1 MVAARARAGPRE
13 LVLDLFDSH
22 IQRTYNYCM
31 NKTTTRTI
39 NISLPIKLVKE
50 IDMAAEGEYATRS
63 DYIRESILRKL
74 RADQGRWEAVSDFTQ
89 IKNGGVNI
97 DDLLDRL

>member
-1 MVAARARAGPRE
+1 
-13 LVLDLFDSH
+13 
-22 IQRTYNYCM
+22 
-31 NKTTTRTI
+31 
-39 NISLPIKLVKE
+39 
-50 IDMAAEGEYATRS
+50 MAAEGEYATRS

-89 IKNGGVNI
+89 IKNSGVNI